1 MKRQA
6 WVLLAAMSVLWGI
19 PYLFIKIALT
29 ELSPPV
35 VVLGRTLIA
44 VLVLLPLAYRRGAL
58 GALRGKWTAIGALSL
73 LHVVAPQ
80 LLITYGEIHISS
92 SLTALLLASQPLLI
106 AVLALR
112 FDASERAGSRKL
124 LGLFV
129 GLVGVAAVVGFDLGG
144 GDRLELVGAGLVLL
158 AGASYAGATTLVK
171 KKLSDVP
178 PLGVVVGTTGIASV
192 LLLPAGLLAA
202 PTTLPGLDASAAV
215 LALGLLSTAL
225 AFLVYYKLI
234 ALAGAGSAALVSYT
248 SPAVAVLLGVLLL
261 AEPLTPATII
271 GFALI
276 LLGSW
281 LATRK
286 PTPIPTAPPTTTAPS
301 VTAPAPASASASR
314 QPALTR

>member
-44 VLVLLPLAYRRGAL
+44 VAVLLPLAYRRGVLA
-58 GALRGKWTAIGALSL
+58 ALRGRWAAIGALSL

-80 LLITYGEIHISS
+80 LLITYGEVHISS
-92 SLTALLLASQPLLI
+92 SLTALLLASQPLVI
-106 AVLALR
+106 AMLALR
-112 FDASERAGSRKL
+112 FDASERAGARKL
-124 LGLFV
+124 LGLLV

-158 AGASYAGATTLVK
+158 AGVSYAGATTLVK
-171 KKLSDVP
+171 KKLADVP

-202 PTTLPGLDASAAV
+202 PATMPGLDASAAV

-261 AEPLTPATII
+261 AEPLTPATIL

-281 LATRK
+281 LSTRK
-286 PTPIPTAPPTTTAPS
+286 PTPTPTPTPAPPP
-301 VTAPAPASASASR
+301 APAPR

>member
-44 VLVLLPLAYRRGAL
+44 VAVLLPLAHRRGAL
-58 GALRGKWTAIGALSL
+58 AALRGRWTAIGALSL

-80 LLITYGEIHISS
+80 LLITYGEVHISS
-92 SLTALLLASQPLLI
+92 SLTALLLASQPLVI
-106 AVLALR
+106 AVLAVR
-112 FDASERAGSRKL
+112 FDASERAGARKL
-124 LGLFV
+124 LGLLV

-144 GDRLELVGAGLVLL
+144 GDGLELLGAGLVLL
-158 AGASYAGATTLVK
+158 AGVSYAGATTLVK

-192 LLLPAGLLAA
+192 LLLPAGLLSA
-202 PTTLPGLDASAAV
+202 PATLPGLEASAAV

-248 SPAVAVLLGVLLL
+248 SPAVAVGLGVLLL
-261 AEPLTPATII
+261 AEPLTPATVL

-281 LATRK
+281 LSTRK
-286 PTPIPTAPPTTTAPS
+286 PTPHPHPHPTAL
-301 VTAPAPASASASR
+301 R
-314 QPALTR
+314 HPALTR

>member
-44 VLVLLPLAYRRGAL
+44 VAVLLPLAYRRGAL
-58 GALRGKWTAIGALSL
+58 AALHGKWAAIGALSL

-112 FDASERAGSRKL
+112 FDASERAGARKL
-124 LGLFV
+124 SGLFV

-171 KKLSDVP
+171 KQLSDVP

-202 PTTLPGLDASAAV
+202 PETLPGLDASAAV

-248 SPAVAVLLGVLLL
+248 SPAVAVGLGVLLL
-261 AEPLTPATII
+261 AEPLTPATVL
-271 GFALI
+271 GFVLI

-286 PTPIPTAPPTTTAPS
+286 PTPKAQPTTTEPAG
-301 VTAPAPASASASR
+301 TAPEPAPTAQR
-314 QPALTR
+314 LPALTR

>member
-44 VLVLLPLAYRRGAL
+44 VAVLLPLAHRRGAL
-58 GALRGKWTAIGALSL
+58 AALRGRWAAIGALSL

-80 LLITYGEIHISS
+80 LLITYGEVHISS
-92 SLTALLLASQPLLI
+92 SLTALLLASQPLVI

-112 FDASERAGSRKL
+112 FDASERAGARKL
-124 LGLFV
+124 LGLLV

-144 GDRLELVGAGLVLL
+144 GDGLELLGAGLVLL
-158 AGASYAGATTLVK
+158 AGVSYAGATTLVK
-171 KKLSDVP
+171 KRLSDVP

-192 LLLPAGLLAA
+192 LLLPAGLLSA
-202 PTTLPGLDASAAV
+202 PATLPALDVSAAV

-225 AFLVYYKLI
+225 AFLVYYRLI

-261 AEPLTPATII
+261 AEPLTPATVI

-281 LATRK
+281 LSTRK
-286 PTPIPTAPPTTTAPS
+286 PAPK
-301 VTAPAPASASASR
+301 PAPTPTLAPR
-314 QPALTR
+314 HPALSR